1 MMRRTWNHIT
11 LAFLLLTLSAT
22 IGFTSCSQGKAE
34 KTLRSA
40 YYWSTTWQL
49 DSNKMNF
56 IRKHHIER
64 LYVRYFDVV
73 KDADG
78 EIMPNATLHFNTF
91 EEDGNGNK
99 NVSLVPEG
107 IEIIPVVYIVNDCLK
122 TNRKTGKYPE
132 KSDEGDEEAGTL
144 PKKGLENLA
153 DKILLRILQMNEAND
168 IKGVKE
174 IQIDCD
180 WTASTQKAYF
190 DFLEKLREKAKAKQ
204 IQLSATIRLH
214 QLSMTPPPVDRG
226 ILMMYNTGDAKLLE
240 CHKPILDMKDVAPY
254 IQHLGSYPLPLAAAY
269 PLFSWRILFREGKF
283 VGIMHADDDFPVLP
297 ADSIVVRKPEMTDIM
312 EAVRSINHQ
321 NSNINNEVI
330 LFDLNTDNIKRF
342 KSEDYEKIFNHRS
355 DGSSI

>member
-1 MMRRTWNHIT
+1 M
-11 LAFLLLTLSAT
+11 AFLLLALSAT
-22 IGFTSCSQGKAE
+22 IGFTSCSQDKAE
-34 KTLRSA
+34 KNLRSA

-73 KDADG
+73 KDAEG
-78 EIMPNATLHFNTF
+78 EIMPNATLHFNNL

-99 NVSLVPEG
+99 NESLVPEG
-107 IEIIPVVYIVNDCLK
+107 IEIIPVIYIVNDCLK
-122 TNRKTGKYPE
+122 T
-132 KSDEGDEEAGTL
+132 L
-144 PKKGLENLA
+144 PKKRLGNLA

-168 IKGVKE
+168 IKSVKE

-254 IQHLGSYPLPLAAAY
+254 IQHLGNYPLPLAAAY

-297 ADSIVVRKPEMTDIM
+297 GDSIVVRKPEMADIM

-342 KSEDYEKIFNHRS
+342 NSEDYEKIFNHRS
-355 DGSSI
+355 DSGI

>member
-11 LAFLLLTLSAT
+11 LAFLLLALSAT

-40 YYWSTTWQL
+40 YYWSTIWQL

-56 IRKHHIER
+56 IRKHHINR

-78 EIMPNATLHFNTF
+78 
-91 EEDGNGNK
+91 
-99 NVSLVPEG
+99 
-107 IEIIPVVYIVNDCLK
+107 EIIPVVYIVNDCLK
-122 TNRKTGKYPE
+122 TNRKTGKY
-132 KSDEGDEEAGTL
+132 
-144 PKKGLENLA
+144 LA

-168 IKGVKE
+168 IKRVKE

-190 DFLEKLREKAKAKQ
+190 DFLEKLRVKAKAKQ
-204 IQLSATIRLH
+204 IKLSATIRLH

-226 ILMMYNTGDAKLLE
+226 ILMMYNTGDVKQLS

-269 PLFSWRILFREGKF
+269 PLFSWHILFREGKF

-297 ADSIVVRKPEMTDIM
+297 GDSIVVRKPEMTDIM
-312 EAVRSINHQ
+312 EAIRSINHQ
-321 NSNINNEVI
+321 NEDINNEVI

-342 KSEDYEKIFNHRS
+342 NSEDYEKIFNHRS
-355 DGSSI
+355 DSSI

>member
-11 LAFLLLTLSAT
+11 LAFLLLALSAT

-40 YYWSTTWQL
+40 YYWSTIWQL

-56 IRKHHIER
+56 IRKHHINR

-73 KDADG
+73 KNADG
-78 EIMPNATLHFNTF
+78 EITPNATLHFNTF

-99 NVSLVPEG
+99 HESLIPEG

-122 TNRKTGKYPE
+122 TNRKTGKY
-132 KSDEGDEEAGTL
+132 
-144 PKKGLENLA
+144 LA
-153 DKILLRILQMNEAND
+153 EKILLRILQMNEAND
-168 IKGVKE
+168 IKRVKE

-190 DFLEKLREKAKAKQ
+190 DFLEKLRVKAKAKQ
-204 IQLSATIRLH
+204 IKLSATIRLH

-226 ILMMYNTGDAKLLE
+226 ILMMYNTGDVKQLS

-297 ADSIVVRKPEMTDIM
+297 SDSIVIRKPEMNDIM

-321 NSNINNEVI
+321 NEDINNEVI

-342 KSEDYEKIFNHRS
+342 NSEDYEKIFNHRS

>member
-1 MMRRTWNHIT
+1 ML
-11 LAFLLLTLSAT
+11 LALSAT

-40 YYWSTTWQL
+40 YYWSTIWQL

-56 IRKHHIER
+56 IRKHHINR

-73 KDADG
+73 KNADG

-99 NVSLVPEG
+99 HESLIPEG

-122 TNRKTGKYPE
+122 TNRKTGKY
-132 KSDEGDEEAGTL
+132 L
-144 PKKGLENLA
+144 V

-168 IKGVKE
+168 IKRVKE

-190 DFLEKLREKAKAKQ
+190 DFLEKLRVKAKAKQ
-204 IQLSATIRLH
+204 IKLSATIRLH

-226 ILMMYNTGDAKLLE
+226 ILMMYNTGDVKQLS

-269 PLFSWRILFREGKF
+269 PLFSWHILFREGKF

-297 ADSIVVRKPEMTDIM
+297 SDSIVIRKPEMNDIM

-321 NSNINNEVI
+321 NEDINNEVI

-342 KSEDYEKIFNHRS
+342 NSEDYEKIFNHRS

>member
-1 MMRRTWNHIT
+1 MMRRIWNHIT
-11 LAFLLLTLSAT
+11 LAFLQLSLSAT

-34 KTLRSA
+34 KNLRSA

-56 IRKHHIER
+56 IQKHHINR
-64 LYVRYFDVV
+64 IYVRYFDVV

-91 EEDGNGNK
+91 EENK
-99 NVSLVPEG
+99 NGKTHESLIPEG

-122 TNRKTGKYPE
+122 TNEKMGKY
-132 KSDEGDEEAGTL
+132 
-144 PKKGLENLA
+144 LA

-168 IKGVKE
+168 VKRVKE

-180 WTASTQKAYF
+180 WTASTQETYF
-190 DFLEKLREKAKAKQ
+190 EFLHYLKEKAKDKQ

-226 ILMMYNTGDAKLLE
+226 ILMMYNTGDVKQLS
-240 CHKPILDMKDVAPY
+240 CQKPILDMKDVAPY
-254 IQHLGSYPLPLAAAY
+254 IQHLASYPLPLSAAY

-297 ADSIVVRKPEMTDIM
+297 SDSIVVRKPEMTDIM
-312 EAVRSINHQ
+312 EAIKSINHQ
-321 NSNINNEVI
+321 NSNINKEVI
-330 LFDLNTDNIKRF
+330 LFDLHTDNIKRF

-355 DGSSI
+355 NGSSI

>member
-11 LAFLLLTLSAT
+11 LAFLLLALSAT

-40 YYWSTTWQL
+40 YYWSTIWQL

-56 IRKHHIER
+56 IRKHHINR

-78 EIMPNATLHFNTF
+78 EIMPNATLHFNNL

-99 NVSLVPEG
+99 NESLVPEG
-107 IEIIPVVYIVNDCLK
+107 IEIIPVIYIVNDCLK
-122 TNRKTGKYPE
+122 T
-132 KSDEGDEEAGTL
+132 L
-144 PKKGLENLA
+144 PKKRLGNLA

-168 IKGVKE
+168 IKSVKE

-254 IQHLGSYPLPLAAAY
+254 IQHLGNYPLPLAAAY

-297 ADSIVVRKPEMTDIM
+297 GDSIVVRKPEMADIM

-355 DGSSI
+355 DGSGI

>member
-11 LAFLLLTLSAT
+11 LAFLLLALSAT

-40 YYWSTTWQL
+40 YYWSTIWQL

-56 IRKHHIER
+56 IRKHHINR

-78 EIMPNATLHFNTF
+78 EIMPNATLHFNNL

-99 NVSLVPEG
+99 NESLVPEG
-107 IEIIPVVYIVNDCLK
+107 IEIIPVIYIVNDCLK
-122 TNRKTGKYPE
+122 T
-132 KSDEGDEEAGTL
+132 L
-144 PKKGLENLA
+144 PKKRLGNLA

-168 IKGVKE
+168 IKSVKE

-254 IQHLGSYPLPLAAAY
+254 IQHLGNYPLPLAAAY

-297 ADSIVVRKPEMTDIM
+297 GDSIVVRKPEMTDIM

-342 KSEDYEKIFNHRS
+342 NSEDYEKIFNHRS

>member
-11 LAFLLLTLSAT
+11 LAFLLLALSAT

-40 YYWSTTWQL
+40 YYWSTIWQL

-56 IRKHHIER
+56 IRKHHINR

-99 NVSLVPEG
+99 HESLIPEG

-122 TNRKTGKYPE
+122 TNRKTGKY
-132 KSDEGDEEAGTL
+132 
-144 PKKGLENLA
+144 LA

-168 IKGVKE
+168 IKRVKE

-190 DFLEKLREKAKAKQ
+190 DFLEKLRVKAKAKQ
-204 IQLSATIRLH
+204 IKLSATIRLH

-226 ILMMYNTGDAKLLE
+226 ILMMYNTGDVKQLS

-254 IQHLGSYPLPLAAAY
+254 LSLIH
-269 PLFSWRILFREGKF
+269 I
-283 VGIMHADDDFPVLP
+283 
-297 ADSIVVRKPEMTDIM
+297 
-312 EAVRSINHQ
+312 
-321 NSNINNEVI
+321 
-330 LFDLNTDNIKRF
+330 
-342 KSEDYEKIFNHRS
+342 
-355 DGSSI
+355 

>member
-11 LAFLLLTLSAT
+11 LAFLLLALSAT

-40 YYWSTTWQL
+40 YYWSTIWQL

-56 IRKHHIER
+56 IRKHHINR

-73 KDADG
+73 KNADG

-99 NVSLVPEG
+99 HESLIPEG

-122 TNRKTGKYPE
+122 TNRKTGKY
-132 KSDEGDEEAGTL
+132 L
-144 PKKGLENLA
+144 V

-168 IKGVKE
+168 IKRVKE

-190 DFLEKLREKAKAKQ
+190 DFLEKLRVKAKAKQ
-204 IQLSATIRLH
+204 IKLSATIRLH

-226 ILMMYNTGDAKLLE
+226 ILMMYNTGDVKQLS

-269 PLFSWRILFREGKF
+269 PLFSWHILFREGKF

-297 ADSIVVRKPEMTDIM
+297 SDSIVIRKPEMNDIM

-321 NSNINNEVI
+321 NEDINNEVI

-342 KSEDYEKIFNHRS
+342 NSEDYEKIFNHRS

>member
-11 LAFLLLTLSAT
+11 LAFLLLALSAT

-40 YYWSTTWQL
+40 YYWSTIWQL

-56 IRKHHIER
+56 IRKHHINR

-73 KDADG
+73 KNADG

-99 NVSLVPEG
+99 HESLIPEG

-122 TNRKTGKYPE
+122 TNRKTGKY
-132 KSDEGDEEAGTL
+132 L
-144 PKKGLENLA
+144 V

-168 IKGVKE
+168 IKRVKE

-190 DFLEKLREKAKAKQ
+190 NFLEKLRVKAKAKQ
-204 IQLSATIRLH
+204 IKLSATIRLH

-226 ILMMYNTGDAKLLE
+226 ILMMYNTGDVKQLS

-254 IQHLGSYPLPLAAAY
+254 IQHLASYPLPLSAAY

-297 ADSIVVRKPEMTDIM
+297 SDSIVIRKPEMNDIM

-321 NSNINNEVI
+321 NEDINNEVI

-342 KSEDYEKIFNHRS
+342 NSEDYEKIFNHRS

>member
-1 MMRRTWNHIT
+1 ML
-11 LAFLLLTLSAT
+11 LALSAT

-40 YYWSTTWQL
+40 YYWSTIWQL

-56 IRKHHIER
+56 IRKHHINR

-73 KDADG
+73 KNADG

-99 NVSLVPEG
+99 HESLIPEG

-122 TNRKTGKYPE
+122 TNRKTGKY
-132 KSDEGDEEAGTL
+132 L
-144 PKKGLENLA
+144 V

-168 IKGVKE
+168 IKRVKE

-190 DFLEKLREKAKAKQ
+190 DFLEKLRVKAKAKQ
-204 IQLSATIRLH
+204 IKLSATIRLH

-226 ILMMYNTGDAKLLE
+226 ILMMYNTGDVKQLS

-269 PLFSWRILFREGKF
+269 PLFSWHILFREGKF

-297 ADSIVVRKPEMTDIM
+297 SDSIVIRKPEMSDIM

-321 NSNINNEVI
+321 DEDINSEVI

>member
-11 LAFLLLTLSAT
+11 LAFLLLALSAT

-40 YYWSTTWQL
+40 YYWSTIWQL

-56 IRKHHIER
+56 IRKHHINR

-73 KDADG
+73 KNADG

-99 NVSLVPEG
+99 HESLIPEG

-122 TNRKTGKYPE
+122 TNRKTGKYL
-132 KSDEGDEEAGTL
+132 S
-144 PKKGLENLA
+144 

-168 IKGVKE
+168 IKRVKE

-190 DFLEKLREKAKAKQ
+190 DFLEKLRVKAKAKQ
-204 IQLSATIRLH
+204 IKLSATIRLH

-226 ILMMYNTGDAKLLE
+226 ILMMYNTGDVKQLS

-269 PLFSWRILFREGKF
+269 PLFSWHILFREGKF

-297 ADSIVVRKPEMTDIM
+297 SDSIVIRKPEMNDIM

-321 NSNINNEVI
+321 NEDINNEVI

-342 KSEDYEKIFNHRS
+342 NSEDYEKIFNHRS